1 MTEQRQ
7 FDLAAAGP
15 PLARGDRR
23 QWIWAV
29 MLGATA
35 LGAGSALQ
43 TYHAYRMRGL
53 PADLVEIAAYTVPDW
68 FLWAALTPLI
78 LGLGRRFPLSR
89 PGLWRSAGVQLVAG
103 LAVSF
108 VELFASSALI
118 AVSVGLP
125 EEAATVW
132 KYYGLVLGFWV
143 VPSFVIYTGILA
155 AGQAYAYYRKYRE
168 AERRAAELSHQL
180 SRARLRTLTW
190 HLRPHF
196 FFNALHAIGVLVRK
210 GESDRALGL
219 VTGLGDLLRHAL
231 EHREEMVAL
240 EEEVEFIRRYLEVEG
255 VRFGR
260 RLEVA
265 WNVAPEVA
273 GARVP
278 SLILQPLV
286 EDAVKTGLDG
296 GAPRTELALSA
307 RRIEG
312 WLEIEIRTAG
322 GRARSRPGPEPS
334 SAGAEELRAR
344 LRAQYGDRH
353 RLVLV
358 AEEGG
363 ARVATLRVPYET
375 GDRAAAETP
384 SLRLAGA

>member
-1 MTEQRQ
+1 MT
-7 FDLAAAGP
+7 
-15 PLARGDRR
+15 DRR
-23 QWIWAV
+23 QPDPAAGEPLLAPRERRRWIWV
-29 MLGATA
+29 VILGATA

-53 PADLVEIAAYTVPDW
+53 PADLVEITAYTVPDW

-78 LGLGRRFPLSR
+78 LALGRRFPLSR
-89 PGLWRSAGVQLVAG
+89 PGLWRSAGLHLLAG

-108 VELFASSALI
+108 VELFASSAFI
-118 AVSVGLP
+118 ALTVGLP
-125 EEAATVW
+125 DEAASLS

-168 AERRAAELSHQL
+168 AEVRAAELSNQL
-180 SRARLRTLTW
+180 SRARLRSLTW

-231 EHREEMVAL
+231 EHREEMVPL
-240 EEEVEFIRRYLEVEG
+240 EEEIEFIHRYLEVEG

-265 WNVAPEVA
+265 WNVEPGVA
-273 GARVP
+273 VARVP
-278 SLILQPLV
+278 SLVLQPLV
-286 EDAVKTGLDG
+286 EDAVRTGLDG
-296 GAPRTELALSA
+296 RAPRAEIGVAA
-307 RRIEG
+307 RRVEG
-312 WLEIEIRTAG
+312 WLEIEVRAAG
-322 GRARSRPGPEPS
+322 GRGPAPAQP
-334 SAGAEELRAR
+334 SAGPAAEELRAR

-358 AEEGG
+358 AEENG
-363 ARVATLRVPYET
+363 ARVSTLRVPWEI
-375 GDRAAAETP
+375 GASASCEEP
-384 SLRLAGA
+384 GLRLAGA